1 MCGIVG
7 FWKFKS
13 EDKDS
18 LEDSIKQ
25 MTDKLTHRGPDD
37 TGFYLDENQ
46 GIALGH
52 RRLSILDL
60 SLRGHQPME
69 CPFGRYIIV
78 YNGEVY
84 NFNEIRKDIEK
95 EGVKFKGNSDTEVIL
110 AAISK
115 WGLERALSVF
125 NGMFTFCIWDK
136 KERRLYLVRDRIGI
150 KPLYFGVQKGIL
162 FFASELKALCANQL
176 FLPEIDRNALA
187 LFFRHNYI
195 PAPYSIYQNIQK
207 LKPGHYAVVDKN
219 LNVSIRCFWDIR
231 RITEQG
237 IEHPLDLSEKE
248 SIDEAEKL
256 LFDSVSKRMV
266 ADVPLGAFLSGGV
279 DSSTVVALM
288 QAQSS
293 IPVKTF
299 TIGSYEE
306 SFNEAGFAKMVAKHL
321 GTDHTELYIKSEEAA
336 EVIPRLADIYDEPFS
351 DSSQIPTFLVSQLT
365 RKFVTISL
373 SGDGGDETFGGY
385 NRYFWA
391 GSIWN
396 KIKYLPAFLR
406 SELAILLKSVSPV
419 GWDKMFGKF
428 EFLLPN
434 IFKQRLLGDKL
445 HKLADILTSFSNDD
459 LYLGLVSHWRRPE
472 DLILNS
478 QEPKTILRDETVKKK
493 IPNFVD
499 RMMFFD
505 LTTYLP
511 DDILTKL
518 DRASMSVSL
527 EARVPILDHRIVEFS
542 RRLPSSLKIGKKE
555 NRWLLRQV
563 LYKYVPKELIERP
576 KMGFGIP
583 LDAWL
588 RGPLR
593 DWAED
598 LLDEKKIKRDGFL
611 NPEPIK
617 KLWREHLSGRR
628 NWQYL
633 LWDVLMF
640 QDWKQRWM

>member
-406 SELAILLKSVSPV
+406 SELAILLKGVSPA

-434 IFKQRLLGDKL
+434 IFKQRLPGDKL
-445 HKLADILTSFSNDD
+445 HKLADILASFSNDD